1 MVLANPNQNALQNV
15 QYNEGSMDPQMGRK
29 SEGARHET
37 SLPMNP
43 SQIESLNRGEHMP
56 ARMLTLRE
64 VSDYLHV
71 NPATVRRLV
80 RRGQLRAIRVGRDL
94 RFEVRVV
101 DQWVA
106 AGGSIARES
115 ERRETERMTNGD
127 SGVERKTSKS

>member
-1 MVLANPNQNALQNV
+1 
-15 QYNEGSMDPQMGRK
+15 
-29 SEGARHET
+29 
-37 SLPMNP
+37 
-43 SQIESLNRGEHMP
+43 MP

-106 AGGSIARES
+106 AGGSIVGQPEH
-115 ERRETERMTNGD
+115 MTNGHSD
-127 SGVERKTSKS
+127 GHRRSSRS

>member
-1 MVLANPNQNALQNV
+1 MRLTNSMENGLQNDRDDEAFLRPS
-15 QYNEGSMDPQMGRK
+15 NGRK
-29 SEGARHET
+29 GEGTPNEK
-37 SLPMNP
+37 SLPMN
-43 SQIESLNRGEHMP
+43 SGQMESLGRDEHMP

-106 AGGSIARES
+106 AGGSVARES
-115 ERRETERMTNGD
+115 EHMTNGE
-127 SGVERKTSKS
+127 SGAERKTGKS

>member
-1 MVLANPNQNALQNV
+1 MQDALHN
-15 QYNEGSMDPQMGRK
+15 NRNDEAFLRSTNGRK
-29 SEGARHET
+29 GEGARNEK
-37 SLPMNP
+37 SLPMN
-43 SQIESLNRGEHMP
+43 SGQMESLGRDEYMP

-106 AGGSIARES
+106 AGGSVAREP
-115 ERRETERMTNGD
+115 ERMTNGD
-127 SGVERKTSKS
+127 SGAERKTGKS

>member
-1 MVLANPNQNALQNV
+1 MDFFTLETGA
-15 QYNEGSMDPQMGRK
+15 EGRGR
-29 SEGARHET
+29 SNET

-43 SQIESLNRGEHMP
+43 SQMEVLGRGEHMP
-56 ARMLTLRE
+56 SRMLTLRE

-106 AGGSIARES
+106 GGGTLPGQSEPSIKSGSAPAR
-115 ERRETERMTNGD
+115 G
-127 SGVERKTSKS
+127 KIKS

>member
-1 MVLANPNQNALQNV
+1 MELLA
-15 QYNEGSMDPQMGRK
+15 K
-29 SEGARHET
+29 
-37 SLPMNP
+37 
-43 SQIESLNRGEHMP
+43 GEHM
-56 ARMLTLRE
+56 AERMLTLRE

-106 AGGSIARES
+106 EGGSAREP
-115 ERRETERMTNGD
+115 EHVMEPEHGREHRMANGH
-127 SGVERKTSKS
+127 SGAEHAGKH